1 MDAEFA
7 SVWKAVG
14 WLAFAEIS
22 EMGSRDLTIQCL
34 CTLVEIENRVSFQF
48 FGNEFVMSWNDM

>member
-1 MDAEFA
+1 MFG

-22 EMGSRDLTIQCL
+22 EMDSRDLTIQCL